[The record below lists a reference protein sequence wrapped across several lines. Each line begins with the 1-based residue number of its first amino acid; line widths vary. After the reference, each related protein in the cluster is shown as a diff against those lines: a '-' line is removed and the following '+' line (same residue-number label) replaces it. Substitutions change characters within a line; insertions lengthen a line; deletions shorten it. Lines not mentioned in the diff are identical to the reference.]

1 MTTITGWT
9 VRYYPTG
16 DSSDVMEE
24 SPDADDNEYVL
35 TGLRKR
41 TSYTVSV
48 AASNSAGM
56 GPFTEQSAST
66 PADRE

>member
-1 MTTITGWT
+1 MTAITSWT
-9 VRYYPTG
+9 VRYHPTS
-16 DSSDVMEE
+16 DSSDVMET
-24 SPDADDNEYVL
+24 SHDANVNEDVL
-35 TGLRKR
+35 TGLNKR

-56 GPFTEQSAST
+56 GQFDEESAST